1 MSGAAGSPIDAR
13 RPDAERTV
21 SSRWRHDMKNQ
32 LGIVL
37 GFAEL
42 LLGDAGH
49 DYRRRQDLEDILT
62 ATRKALLLVAELDD
76 PRRS

>member
-1 MSGAAGSPIDAR
+1 MSGAAGSPIGAGRADT
-13 RPDAERTV
+13 ERTV
-21 SSRWRHDMKNQ
+21 TSRWRHDMKNQ

-62 ATRKALLLVAELDD
+62 AARKAMLLVAELDE
-76 PRRS
+76 PHRT